1 MVEKRAPHQRVRE
14 SAQER
19 VRQTA
24 RSAVER
30 GRAIQCARL
39 DMPWARCAPAR
50 LARESILSGFFAPV
64 MSWYVRRRVD
74 GREVFNGV
82 RPPVVFVANHSSHM
96 DTPTILRALPRS
108 WRQRTAVAAAADY
121 FYRKRWVAALVSLLF
136 STVPIQRKGGGMEKG
151 SADHLHRLLRQR
163 WNLLIYAEGTRSR
176 DGQRGKL
183 HSGAAVLAATNDVP
197 MMPIY
202 VAGTNAA
209 MPPGRTW
216 PKRFRA
222 GRFARHPIEV
232 RFGPPIRALPGEHRN
247 ETMARVQAWF
257 DAQEPKPS
265 RSAARREAA
274 AEEQRMAG
282 VGSR

>member
-1 MVEKRAPHQRVRE
+1 MGRMDRGKQLVDAAKAAGPKARE
-14 SAQER
+14 I
-19 VRQTA
+19 
-24 RSAVER
+24 
-30 GRAIQCARL
+30 GRAAASL
-39 DMPWARCAPAR
+39 DIPWARCGPAR
-50 LARESILSGFFAPV
+50 AVRETIQSLILGPAIDF
-64 MSWYVRRRVD
+64 YVRRRAR
-74 GREVFNGV
+74 GSEHFARLK
-82 RPPVVFVANHSSHM
+82 PPVIMVANHGSHL
-96 DTPTILRALPRS
+96 DTPIILRALPRA

-257 DAQEPKPS
+257 DAQEGNVAPDAP
-265 RSAARREAA
+265 RTAPAA
-274 AEEQRMAG
+274 AADERPMAAA
-282 VGSR
+282 GSR